1 MPWTTIPYSCPHHS
15 KYQIEL
21 QLNRTNKE
29 VFNRTQK
36 DSFIAD
42 RQFTEFY
49 TSFQMNF
56 GAYFCGVLAALVY
69 DQLSLKQYKLRELR
83 SFQVLWFTLIPVG
96 IFWLFTAHPIYQHY
110 YAETPRIWGAI
121 YAAVQRNLWAFGLG
135 IFVVGMAGKVG
146 CKWNV
151 HCEYV

>member
-1 MPWTTIPYSCPHHS
+1 
-15 KYQIEL
+15 
-21 QLNRTNKE
+21 
-29 VFNRTQK
+29 
-36 DSFIAD
+36 
-42 RQFTEFY
+42 
-49 TSFQMNF
+49 MNF

-146 CKWNV
+146 CKWQV
-151 HCEYV
+151 FL